1 VIPERE
7 REIERICQAA
17 LECPHPEREAFLAK
31 TCGGD
36 GDLRREVERL
46 LAHESAASGFLETPA
61 VAAHGLSQPA
71 LQVGQQLG
79 VYTILSSLG
88 SGGMGEVYRAR
99 DATLGREVAIKALPP
114 IFTGDA
120 ERLARFEREA
130 RLLAAVNHPHIATIH
145 GVERLNGTHAL
156 VLELVEG
163 KTLDEQIHRGPL
175 AIDEALTI
183 ARQIADA
190 LEAAHEKGIIHRDL
204 KPANIKIRPDGVVK
218 VLDFGLA
225 KAVAVEA
232 PGPDL
237 SDSPTV
243 TIGGTHEGV
252 LLGTAAYMSPEQ
264 ARGKPVDKRADI
276 WAFGSVL
283 YEMLTGRAAFAD
295 ETVSDTIT
303 AILGRDVDW
312 SALPPTTPPGIRR
325 LLKRCLEKDPKRRL
339 HDIADARIEIEEAGA
354 SHVEDENIA
363 HVPGLRV
370 WRLAV
375 VLLTAIA
382 AAAIGWAVRPAPLL
396 EEMRFEITTPP
407 TTEPASLAISPDGR
421 TIAFVGISDGKSL
434 LWVRPLEAEAQSLA
448 GTDNARHPFWSPDG
462 QSIGFFA
469 GSQLKRIER
478 DGKGLLMLAPSGMG
492 LGGTWTRDDTIL
504 LATSPDGIRRA
515 RATRPTPRVIDGE
528 FGPDR
533 AIPRVPGATG
543 QAFPHLLPDGRHVL
557 FSAIGTKRGIYVGRV
572 GGPEP
577 SRIVEAEAAV
587 YTSGYLLFVREETL
601 FAQPFDLSRFALGG
615 TPIVVARQIVM
626 RGGRAALAAS
636 PGGTIVYRTGQVK
649 SQRELVWFDRS
660 GKELNRVRGSENMGG
675 LTSSL
680 SPDGRRAAL
689 ERIVDGTSDIW
700 LLEVDRGVP
709 TRFTFDPEYD
719 QAPIWSPDSRRVL
732 FQSRRKGPFALYVKG
747 VDGKAGSEEVLLDT
761 GTVKVPYDWS
771 RDGRFVLY
779 GETVRD
785 IWALPLQGDRTPI
798 PVAHTS
804 FGESDAQFS
813 PDGKWVAYTSDEAGQ
828 LDIYVQQFPDATRKR
843 RVSPDGGV
851 QARWRRDGREL
862 FYLSLDHRLMAVPI
876 RSEADSNELVIGT
889 PDPLFSPRGGN
900 SLTITTRSYS
910 VSADGERFLMD
921 VPTEVT
927 MPVTVLLNWNP
938 QRRRAP

>member
-130 RLLAAVNHPHIATIH
+130 RLLAALNHPHIATIH

-434 LWVRPLEAEAQSLA
+434 LWVRPLEAEAQPLA
-448 GTDNARHPFWSPDG
+448 GTDNAGLPFWSTDSR
-462 QSIGFFA
+462 SIGFFSA
-469 GSQLKRIER
+469 DRLKRIDVSTGVVRVLASAPAAVRGTWNR
-478 DGKGLLMLAPSGMG
+478 DG
-492 LGGTWTRDDTIL
+492 TIL
-504 LATSPDGIRRA
+504 IGTA
-515 RATRPTPRVIDGE
+515 RATDPILMVSALGGAPVPATARVGS
-528 FGPDR
+528 
-533 AIPRVPGATG
+533 
-543 QAFPHLLPDGRHVL
+543 FPQFLPDGQHFLYR
-557 FSAIGTKRGIYVGRV
+557 S
-572 GGPEP
+572 GG
-577 SRIVEAEAAV
+577 AV
-587 YTSGYLLFVREETL
+587 YLAALGGDERELSLQVSGASSPVYASGHLLFVREGRL
-601 FAQPFDLSRFALGG
+601 FAQEFDSSRLELAG
-615 TPIVVARQIVM
+615 TPTVVAEQ
-626 RGGRAALAAS
+626 ALPGSVSAS
-636 PGGTIVYRTGQVK
+636 TTGTIVYVAGAIGTQ
-649 SQRELVWFDRS
+649 QFLWFDRA
-660 GKELNRVRGSENMGG
+660 GKNLGQLGDPRPSNPTNPE
-675 LTSSL
+675 L
-680 SPDGRRAAL
+680 SPDGSRLAFVGSMAGNPDVWLLDVQRGGRDRITSDAAADNNPVWAPDGR
-689 ERIVDGTSDIW
+689 RIVFTS
-700 LLEVDRGVP
+700 
-709 TRFTFDPEYD
+709 
-719 QAPIWSPDSRRVL
+719 S
-732 FQSRRKGPFALYVKG
+732 RKGVLDLFEKSLTDAAGERAVLETQQPKG
-747 VDGKAGSEEVLLDT
+747 AS
-761 GTVKVPYDWS
+761 DWC
-771 RDGRFVLY
+771 GRFLLFF
-779 GETVRD
+779 TVDPKTRID
-785 IWALPLQGDRTPI
+785 IWALPMDGERI
-798 PVAHTS
+798 PFPVVQTKFAE
-804 FGESDAQFS
+804 FGGQFS
-813 PDGKWVAYTSDEAGQ
+813 SDCRWVAYESDESGRSE
-828 LDIYVQQFPDATRKR
+828 IYVQRFGAPGPRSL
-843 RVSPDGGV
+843 VSTSGGTQV
-851 QARWRRDGREL
+851 RWRRDGREL
-862 FYLSLDHRLMAVPI
+862 FYLAADARLMAVPI
-876 RSEADSNELVIGT
+876 LEPSASAELRTGKPMLLFPTRMRLSGANIRQQFVVSPDGT
-889 PDPLFSPRGGN
+889 
-900 SLTITTRSYS
+900 
-910 VSADGERFLMD
+910 RFLMN
-921 VPTEVT
+921 VPLEDTAAE
-927 MPVTVLLNWNP
+927 PTVILNWNP
-938 QRRRAP
+938 QHRRGQ